1 MKKLFMVM
9 QISNS
14 EYGANLIQDKA
25 SILSR
30 LNNLQNT
37 HPDFKRCE
45 PEAF

>member
-1 MKKLFMVM
+1 MKKIFMVL

-30 LNNLQNT
+30 INQL
-37 HPDFKRCE
+37 
-45 PEAF
+45 EAANP

>member
-1 MKKLFMVM
+1 MVL

-30 LNNLQNT
+30 LN
-37 HPDFKRCE
+37 KV
-45 PEAF
+45 